1 MPNGTS
7 RLALESARRLLR
19 KGAHGHLKKVLE
31 KLHAADIALLMGQLS
46 HKERLELFNLLEP
59 AKAAQVLVEM
69 DSLLQVE
76 VLREM
81 EPQAILKILKHLPP
95 DEAVD
100 ILDTLPDEI
109 REELLPYVKQEDVD
123 RLLSYKEETAG
134 RIMTTDYL
142 ALPEDMTVEEAI
154 EEVRRSRE
162 KEVFYIYVVDSR
174 NHLVGVL
181 SLRQLILQDPKAK
194 LKDVMNPD
202 VIRVKVDMDQEEVAR
217 IVARYNLLAVPVV
230 DEHNHLVGVITVDDI
245 IDIVQEE
252 ATEDIYK
259 MVGTS
264 SDELWE
270 ASTLKVAWLRLPW
283 LAFTLVGE
291 MISGLV
297 IKHYHKTIS
306 EMVAVAFFVP
316 LIMALAGAVGNQ
328 TQTII
333 VRAMATGRMEGMA
346 WRILKRQLG
355 VGGIMGL
362 VAGVLATGLVALVQ
376 HNLLMGVAVGVSLL
390 VSMTLSSVIGVLVPV
405 FAKKM
410 GVDPAFTVPSI
421 ATLNDIMGTFIYL
434 TLATYLLVRLH

>member
-1 MPNGTS
+1 MNHTS

-19 KGAHGHLKKVLE
+19 KGAYSHLKKILD

-46 HKERLELFNLLEP
+46 HKERLEIFNLLEP
-59 AKAAQVLVEM
+59 NKAAQVLVEM

-76 VLREM
+76 VLENM
-81 EPQAILKILKHLPP
+81 EPQEILKILSHLPP

-100 ILDTLPDEI
+100 ILDTLPDDK
-109 REELLPYVKQEDVD
+109 REELLPYIEEEDVD
-123 RLLSYKEETAG
+123 RLLSYREETAG

-162 KEVFYIYVVDSR
+162 EEVFYIYVVDSR

-217 IVARYNLLAVPVV
+217 VVARYNLLAVPVV
-230 DEHNHLVGVITVDDI
+230 DDNNHLMGVVTVDDI

-264 SDELWE
+264 ADELWE
-270 ASTLKVAWLRLPW
+270 ASTLKVAWFRLPW

-291 MISGLV
+291 MVSGLV
-297 IKHYHKTIS
+297 IRHYHRTIS
-306 EMVAVAFFVP
+306 EFVAVAFFVP

-355 VGGIMGL
+355 VGSIMGL
-362 VAGVLATGLVALVQ
+362 VGGVLATGLVTLVQ
-376 HNLLMGVAVGVSLL
+376 HNLLLGASVGVSLFL
-390 VSMTLSSVIGVLVPV
+390 SMTISSVIGVLVPV
-405 FAKKM
+405 FSKRL

-434 TLATYLLVRLH
+434 SLATCLLVRIS